1 MSKKGNPVPVHVRA
15 MDKDGKLTQAM
26 VRFMQDQQDNIK
38 ELSNKALPV
47 IPEYDGV
54 DKTYGIKVT
63 AGGIEWVE
71 I

>member
-1 MSKKGNPVPVHVRA
+1 MKNNPVPTQVKA

-26 VRFMQDQQDNIK
+26 VRYMQDQQDNIK
-38 ELSNKALPV
+38 ELSNKALPAL
-47 IPEYDGV
+47 PEYDGV

-63 AGGIEWVE
+63 EGGIEWVE

>member
-1 MSKKGNPVPVHVRA
+1 MIKGNPVPVHVRA

-26 VRFMQDQQDNIK
+26 VRFMQNQQDNIK

-47 IPEYDGV
+47 LPEYDGV

-63 AGGIEWVE
+63 EDGIIWQE